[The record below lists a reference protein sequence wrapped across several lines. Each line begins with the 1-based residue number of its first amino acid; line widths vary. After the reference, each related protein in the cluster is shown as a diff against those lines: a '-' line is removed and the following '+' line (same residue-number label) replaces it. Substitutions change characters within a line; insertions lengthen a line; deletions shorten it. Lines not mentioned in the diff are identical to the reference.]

1 MEGLNNFLNSLI
13 LIILSISTVISVL
26 EQVGWLPKKV
36 RKYLKLSRSTEIIEI
51 LEELGIDVD
60 KYRRSNVS
68 VNYPKDY
75 SKESVEKQVRD
86 SLKQI
91 TINKPISIGRNRV
104 IKLESY
110 VDLIG
115 YSCDS
120 TYACYYARL
129 LSTYWAEAVK
139 DNDMVKNPLFDFVVT
154 PKGGSPILGYEF
166 SKLIGKPFML
176 HEDIERFKDNDDDFR
191 KYFNCA
197 SIPERGARF
206 LIVDDSTT
214 GGALI
219 ISVVHDLKKYGYMV
233 TDSLV
238 VFELTNKDARK
249 KLKDE
254 GVNLVSLTKV
264 HQ

>member
-1 MEGLNNFLNSLI
+1 MENLNNFLNSLI
-13 LIILSISTVISVL
+13 LIILSISTIISVL
-26 EQVGWLPKKV
+26 DQVGLLPKRLK
-36 RKYLKLSRSTEIIEI
+36 KYLKMSRSGELIET
-51 LEELGIDVD
+51 LEELGIDID
-60 KYRRSNVS
+60 KYKRSNVS
-68 VNYPKDY
+68 INYPKDY
-75 SKESVEKQVRD
+75 SKESVEEQVKN
-86 SLKQI
+86 SLKRI

-110 VDLIG
+110 IDLIG

-120 TYACYYARL
+120 AYACYYARL
-129 LSTYWAEAVK
+129 LSTYWSEAVR
-139 DNDMVKNPLFDFVVT
+139 DNSLVKNPLFDFVVT

-176 HEDIERFKDNDDDFR
+176 HEDIERFKDNEEDFR

-197 SIPERGARF
+197 SIPKRGANF

-219 ISVVHDLKKYGYMV
+219 ISVIHDLKRYGYIV

-254 GVNLVSLTKV
+254 GVNLVSITKV

>member
-1 MEGLNNFLNSLI
+1 MDIFNDFLNSLI

-26 EQVGWLPKKV
+26 DQVGLLPKRIK
-36 RKYLKLSRSTEIIEI
+36 KFIKMSKSNEILET

-60 KYRRSNVS
+60 KHRRSNVS
-68 VNYPKDY
+68 INYPKDY
-75 SKESVEKQVRD
+75 SKESVEEQVKA
-86 SLKQI
+86 SLKKI
-91 TINKPISIGRNRV
+91 TINKEISIGRNRV
-104 IKLESY
+104 IKLGSY
-110 VDLIG
+110 IDLIG

-129 LSTYWAEAVK
+129 LSTYWADAVK
-139 DNDMVKNPLFDFVVT
+139 DSSLVKNPLFDFVVT

-166 SKLIGKPFML
+166 SKLISKPFML

-197 SIPERGARF
+197 SIPERGASF

-219 ISVVHDLKKYGYMV
+219 IGTIHDLRKYGYVV

-254 GVNLVSLTKV
+254 GVNLISLTKV